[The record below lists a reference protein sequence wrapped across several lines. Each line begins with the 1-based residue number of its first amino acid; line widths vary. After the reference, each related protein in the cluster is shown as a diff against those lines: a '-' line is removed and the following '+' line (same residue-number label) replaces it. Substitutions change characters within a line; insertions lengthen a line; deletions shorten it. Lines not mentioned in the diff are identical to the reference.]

1 MESRPAHAFNLIT
14 TGDEDV
20 AGLKSKDDVDILL
33 IGAGLLQ
40 FGSSKLIEKRNHTVL
55 ALPRGEKNEV
65 KKYAA

>member
-1 MESRPAHAFNLIT
+1 
-14 TGDEDV
+14 
-20 AGLKSKDDVDILL
+20 LKSKDDVDILL

-40 FGSSKLIEKRNHTVL
+40 FGLSKLIEKRNHTVL